1 MFIIHL
7 YENIEK
13 FINLNEFLR
22 HMFIE
27 TIIGS
32 PAKVKVLRILLEN
45 KIAYSMLDIQKLSGL
60 SIGVIHKVITLL
72 KEERII
78 AQKKGKG
85 KQRFYQINP
94 GNKYLSKLSAIFDE
108 EKIDRR
114 SIPVHI
120 WNMLEILCSEL
131 KTKLKGI
138 RSIILFGSLA
148 KGEFRINSDI
158 DLLIITKEHFK
169 DETKARGLCRNK
181 TMKNSVN
188 PIFMAEPEFETH
200 KAKKSDFFESIMKEG
215 LRLA

>member
-1 MFIIHL
+1 M
-7 YENIEK
+7 N
-13 FINLNEFLR
+13 
-22 HMFIE
+22 
-27 TIIGS
+27 
-32 PAKVKVLRILLEN
+32 
-45 KIAYSMLDIQKLSGL
+45 
-60 SIGVIHKVITLL
+60 
-72 KEERII
+72 
-78 AQKKGKG
+78 
-85 KQRFYQINP
+85 
-94 GNKYLSKLSAIFDE
+94 KLSAIFDE

-181 TMKNSVN
+181 TMKNRVN
-188 PIFMAEPEFETH
+188 PIFMAESEFEKH

-215 LRLA
+215 LRL

>member
-1 MFIIHL
+1 
-7 YENIEK
+7 
-13 FINLNEFLR
+13 
-22 HMFIE
+22 MFIE

-32 PAKVKVLRILLEN
+32 PAKAKVLRVLLEN
-45 KIAYSMLDIQKLSGL
+45 KIAYSMLDVQKLSGL

-72 KEERII
+72 KDEGII
-78 AQKKGKG
+78 IEKKGKG

-94 GNKYLSKLSAIFDE
+94 ENKYLSTLSAIFDE

-148 KGEFRINSDI
+148 KGEFRISSDI
-158 DLLIITKEHFK
+158 DLLIITKDNFK
-169 DETKARGLCRNK
+169 DETRARGLCRSK
-181 TMKNSVN
+181 KMKNRVN
-188 PIFMAEPEFETH
+188 PIFMAEPEFEKH

>member
-1 MFIIHL
+1 
-7 YENIEK
+7 
-13 FINLNEFLR
+13 
-22 HMFIE
+22 MFIE

-94 GNKYLSKLSAIFDE
+94 ENKYLSKLSAIFDE

-114 SIPVHI
+114 SIPVHV
-120 WNMLEILCSEL
+120 WNMLEILRSEL

-148 KGEFRINSDI
+148 KGEFRISSDI

-169 DETKARGLCRNK
+169 DETKARGLCKNK
-181 TMKNSVN
+181 TMKRYVLV
-188 PIFMAEPEFETH
+188 F
-200 KAKKSDFFESIMKEG
+200 D
-215 LRLA
+215 LRC